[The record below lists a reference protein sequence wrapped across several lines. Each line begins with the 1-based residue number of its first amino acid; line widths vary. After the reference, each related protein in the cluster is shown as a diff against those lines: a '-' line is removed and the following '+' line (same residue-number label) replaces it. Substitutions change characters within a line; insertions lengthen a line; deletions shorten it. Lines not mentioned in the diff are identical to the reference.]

1 MKTPTDSR
9 DRVLGAASAIVAR
22 QGAGNLTID
31 AVAAESGLS
40 KGGVLYHF
48 PNKHALLGGMLSRL
62 MEEFE
67 TKSADLKARTGVSE
81 LIAHLQALLERSAEE
96 RATSQALLAN
106 SAEDPSLLAPAKPFL
121 NDMLLRI
128 ADESSDS
135 QLALILWLA
144 AEGIRFMDMLDI
156 LPAQTLNE
164 HHVSERMLELAEEV
178 RA

>member
-1 MKTPTDSR
+1 MKTSSDSR
-9 DRVLGAASAIVAR
+9 NRVLDAASAVVAR

-48 PNKHALLGGMLSRL
+48 PNKQALLGGMLNKL

-81 LIAHLQALLERSAEE
+81 LIAHLQALLDRSAEE
-96 RATSQALLAN
+96 RAASQALLAN

-121 NDMLLRI
+121 TDMLVRI
-128 ADESSDS
+128 ADESADT

-144 AEGIRFMDMLDI
+144 AEGIRFMDMLDVLPVQI
-156 LPAQTLNE
+156 LAE
-164 HHVSERMLELAEEV
+164 HRVSERMLELAGEV
-178 RA
+178 RS